1 MQIKKRVCVLGVVA
15 LLVSAPASVL
25 AQNAIDQLSGDLR
38 YFFQEFGKDI
48 VPNLQT
54 ASVMNHELGSA
65 QLGDFPRMY
74 FSLSTGATVDLRG
87 GLEFTKPEFS
97 DNYNNFGLF
106 NNLFEEIGLTNED
119 TRDITD
125 NYLPIPSMRAGFGVG
140 LTGGWELSVQA
151 GVVPQAATA
160 FALGFIDSDDNDDG
174 FDASGIRGGITTVG
188 TRLRKVLVEGE
199 RGVPAISAGVGYV
212 FSNVELRV
220 PLDGI
225 SVSTGGADGDDL
237 NLEGSLD
244 FLVKT
249 HSFGFDVRTSR
260 RFLRVFYPF
269 VGLSSYYQ
277 FTDYTAG
284 VTDFGGTVG
293 GSRLQRTVEPASRQS
308 FQNFNTVIN
317 TGFDMK
323 LGVLNLFLHGNYAL
337 ETRAP
342 GAIAGMRL
350 QF

>member
-1 MQIKKRVCVLGVVA
+1 MKIKKRVCMLGV
-15 LLVSAPASVL
+15 LVMLTAAPGNVM
-25 AQNAIDQLSGDLR
+25 AQNAIDQLAGDLR
-38 YFFQEFGKDI
+38 FFFQEFGKEI

-74 FSLSTGATVDLRG
+74 FSLSTGATVDLNG
-87 GLEFTKPEFS
+87 GLKFTKEEFS
-97 DNYNNFGLF
+97 ENYNNFGLF
-106 NNLFEEIGLTNED
+106 RNLFDEIGLNDEG

-125 NYLPIPSMRAGFGVG
+125 NYFPLPSMRAGVGVG
-140 LTGGWELSVQA
+140 LAQGWELSVQL
-151 GVVPQAATA
+151 GIIPEAATA
-160 FALGFIDSDDNDDG
+160 FALGFIDSNDNDDG

-188 TRLRKVLVEGE
+188 TRVRKVLVEGD
-199 RGVPAISAGVGYV
+199 RGIPAISAGVGYV
-212 FSNVELRV
+212 FSNVDLRV

-225 SVSTGGADGDDL
+225 SVSTGGDGNDL
-237 NLEGSLD
+237 NLQGSLD

-249 HSFGFDVRTSR
+249 HSFGVDIRTSR
-260 RFLRVFYPF
+260 QFLRIFYPF
-269 VGLSSYYQ
+269 LGLSSYYQ

-284 VTDFGGTVG
+284 VTNFGGTIG
-293 GSRLQRTVEPASRQS
+293 GSELQRSVEPASRQNFQS
-308 FQNFNTVIN
+308 FNNVLH